1 MYLILDLVSWKH
13 VFESIGLYVLTLVFY
28 RLYLHPLAGFPG
40 PRLAAVTRYFEAYYD
55 VVCNGQYTFKIAEM
69 HKKYGPII
77 RISPH
82 ELHISD
88 PSFYEKL
95 YNHDGPWDKYDWAWD
110 AFGAP
115 LSTICTVKHDLHKRR
130 RAVLNPFFS
139 KASVASRIDII
150 QRSVSELCRKV
161 DEFAGSQ
168 SSSQISLGV
177 AISAFTRDVSI
188 EYVIGK
194 NYHILDAQDLN
205 VDGAVMPQTSGSLWQ
220 RSKHFRWYV
229 FLMSK
234 MPGFVARKT
243 GGEGVQSFVFFL
255 QDMMKVTM
263 DYYSSLTA
271 AVPGADIPGDTPRT
285 IVHQILG
292 AQIPAEEKSLRR
304 VFEEVGT
311 ITRGGFET
319 VANTVRMTLYHI
331 YSNREVLHRLRS
343 ELADARVK
351 NSNNHGS
358 SPDLS
363 LGTLE
368 KLPYLTVILME
379 GLRLSPGL
387 STRAQRI
394 APDRDLVYEG
404 REPPVGMTTLL
415 MHTDPDL
422 YPDPKRF
429 DPERWTDMDVGR
441 KTEKTY
447 GPFGRGTS
455 MCLGMHL
462 AWAELYMA
470 VAALVQRFD
479 FEFEPTGVY
488 DVECSSDQFIIG
500 TSGRD
505 GLQTFANRVGV

>member
-1 MYLILDLVSWKH
+1 MVCDQIESSRFFLDNMYLILDLL
-13 VFESIGLYVLTLVFY
+13 FIACISILS
-28 RLYLHPLAGFPG
+28 PDSLAHG
-40 PRLAAVTRYFEAYYD
+40 
-55 VVCNGQYTFKIAEM
+55 
-69 HKKYGPII
+69 
-77 RISPH
+77 
-82 ELHISD
+82 
-88 PSFYEKL
+88 
-95 YNHDGPWDKYDWAWD
+95 
-110 AFGAP
+110 FGAP
-115 LSTICTVKHDLHKRR
+115 LSTICTVKHNLHKRR

-139 KASVASRIDII
+139 KASVASHIDII
-150 QRSVSELCRKV
+150 QRSASELCRKV

-168 SSSQISLGV
+168 SGSQISLGV

-205 VDGAVMPQTSGSLWQ
+205 VDGAAMPQASGSLWQ

-229 FLMSK
+229 SLISK
-234 MPGFVARKT
+234 MPGFVARRT

-255 QDMMKVTM
+255 QVSGDVFHPFCFQCPYHLKLPTWDMMKVTM
-263 DYYSSLTA
+263 EYYSSLTT

-292 AQIPAEEKSLRR
+292 AQIPPEEKSLRR

-319 VANTVRMTLYHI
+319 VANTLRMTLYHI
-331 YSNREVLHRLRS
+331 YSNQEVLRRLRS
-343 ELADARVK
+343 ELANARSNK
-351 NSNNHGS
+351 NGNGHGPS
-358 SPDLS
+358 DLR

-368 KLPYLTVILME
+368 QLPYLTAVLME

-387 STRAQRI
+387 STRAQRV
-394 APDRDLVYEG
+394 APDRDLIYNG
-404 REPPVGMTTLL
+404 RVIPAGTPVGMTTLL
-415 MHTDPDL
+415 MHHDPDL

-429 DPERWTDMDVGR
+429 YPERWMELVVRRTA
-441 KTEKTY
+441 EKTF
-447 GPFGRGTS
+447 GPFGRGTR

-462 AWAELYMA
+462 AWAELYMV

-488 DVECSSDQFIIG
+488 DVGCSSDQFVIG

-505 GLQTFANRVGV
+505 GLQTSVSKAAI